1 MSSAPPVLVF
11 RGREARSHAPFAV
24 AGAVGYYVVSGT
36 LMGAGQRPGLWGL
49 LHFVAFA
56 WFFGGPFLSL
66 WLARRADEALA
77 AMRGDARP
85 LARPER
91 AALGAFI
98 GVTGAFVAF
107 IVAALSRENPW
118 PHAVE
123 ALGLVSVTASY
134 TVARLLGRTRPVR
147 RVELWIDALRYD
159 DGWRTEVVPWREIT
173 ALTPALDHIQV
184 HRRGAPTL
192 QVATIDADLFDAI
205 QRQVIEGQRSLAVGA
220 ALRRDDRTISA
231 WRDAVYARSKGAV
244 DLRAQAIDRDD
255 LLDALE
261 HPAAT
266 TEERVGAAL
275 ALRDLGDDGP
285 SRIRRAAEG
294 VLDAET
300 REALRAVADGRRD
313 ARVLERVTR
322 RG

>member
-1 MSSAPPVLVF
+1 M
-11 RGREARSHAPFAV
+11 PFAV

-36 LMGAGQRPGLWGL
+36 LMGAGQMPGYWGL
-49 LHFVAFA
+49 LHLVAFV
-56 WFFGGPFLSL
+56 WFFVGPFLSL

-107 IVAALSRENPW
+107 IVAALSRESQSPL

-123 ALGLVSVTASY
+123 ALGIVSVTAGL

-159 DGWRTEVVPWREIT
+159 KGWRTEVVPWREIT

-220 ALRRDDRTISA
+220 ALRRGERTITA
-231 WRDAVYARSKGAV
+231 WRDAVYARSRGAG
-244 DLRAQAIDRDD
+244 DLRAQALDRDD

-275 ALRDLGDDGP
+275 ALRDLGDGGP

-300 REALRAVADGRRD
+300 REALRAVADGRLD
-313 ARVLERVTR
+313 ARVLDRVTR